1 MAMYDPES
9 VAARSGTADSRSSY
23 REPIEISSITEMDDI
38 VTKEE
43 LKKQFEHEKSNLMGE
58 INDLKKKI
66 SKAEEER
73 KTLMEQ
79 IKKLTETNVTLEA
92 KVEKLTETNITLEAK
107 VESQGL
113 EIEKLTEMNISR
125 GLEND
130 ELKQEISKLQKE
142 LKSKDYDIE
151 SLKAQI
157 TNLKEEQRRVQG
169 DQDTLYISQV
179 GYQFEQAICSYILP
193 EVFENDQ
200 FATIKSLLKYLHGKS
215 RLPVADRS
223 GKLLLEAKERWDK
236 VCVHLNLPAIREGD
250 GSFTQ
255 WGHDESST
263 PDVIKALSLLKKKRR
278 TIAHP
283 RPISLK
289 LAGKKLP
296 AVKDKMPLWHF
307 KLIEHFIATIQKS
320 IERSGS
326 KIYSE
331 HFELD

>member
-1 MAMYDPES
+1 MAMYDPGS

-23 REPIEISSITEMDDI
+23 REPIELSSITETDA
-38 VTKEE
+38 TKEE

-58 INDLKKKI
+58 INNLKKKV

-79 IKKLTETNVTLEA
+79 IKKLTEQM
-92 KVEKLTETNITLEAK
+92 KKLTET
-107 VESQGL
+107 
-113 EIEKLTEMNISR
+113 NISR

-130 ELKQEISKLQKE
+130 ELKQEIIKLQKE
-142 LKSKDYDIE
+142 LKSKDDDIE

-179 GYQFEQAICSYILP
+179 GYQFEQAICTYILP
-193 EVFENDQ
+193 EVFEKDQ

-215 RLPVADRS
+215 RLPIADRS

-263 PDVIKALSLLKKKRR
+263 PDIIKALCLLKKNRR

-283 RPISLK
+283 RPINLK
-289 LAGKKLP
+289 LAGEKLQSP
-296 AVKDKMPLWHF
+296 AIKDNMPPWQF
-307 KLIEHFIATIQKS
+307 GLIEGFVASVQKS
-320 IERSGS
+320 IEKSGP
-326 KIYSE
+326 KIYSK
-331 HFELD
+331 HFQLD